1 MTLLSFII
9 FIPLLYAL
17 LIPFFYKKFKHI
29 HTGWFVLPVPVFI
42 FSYLISFISK
52 IASGYTFI
60 EEINWIPTLGINI
73 SIYLDGLSYIFGLLI
88 SGIGALVILYSIF
101 YLSKE
106 KEALHNFY
114 IYILLFMGAMLG
126 VVLSDHVF
134 VLYAFWEL
142 TSISSFLL
150 IAYWYERRTSRAGAK
165 KALLITVSGGL
176 AMLAGLIII
185 TLETNMTS
193 IRDWILND
201 HLIMQSDLF
210 VVAMILILIGALSK
224 SAQFPFSLWLPDAME
239 APTPIS
245 AYLHSAT
252 MVKAG
257 IYFIARLTPI
267 FGGSKEWFWI
277 ISVIGLI
284 TLFFGSFNAVNQKDL
299 KGLLA
304 YSTISQ
310 LGLIT
315 SLIGLGS
322 AAMYFEVAEMQ
333 TVYAFCI
340 FTALFHLVNH
350 STFKGSL
357 FMIVGIIDH
366 ETGTRDLR
374 KLGGLMTVMPVS
386 FTLALIGGFAMAGL
400 PPFNGFLSKEMFFTS
415 VLSISENSVF
425 GMETVGYLFPIVA
438 WIASIFTFI
447 YCMILVFKTFTGPF
461 KQEKLDKIVHEAPIG
476 MLISPIILV
485 FFVVAIF
492 FFPNV
497 VGVNLIAPALQAVLP
512 EYEIVYENFKIA
524 AWHGFNLELWMTLG
538 VIGIGILLFLSIK
551 KWIRLYTLAPKK
563 FTMNGLYKTIDHG
576 LTPYSKKITNF
587 YMTGYFRDYLIY
599 ILGFMVLL
607 VGGSLILSGDTHLIV
622 ENAREIKW
630 FEVVLLVALVIGA
643 FICVKAESR
652 LTALIAIGVVGF
664 LVALLFVYF
673 QAPDLALTQL
683 VVETITTALFLLAFR
698 HFPQMKLEKTKSSLK
713 RVNILIASMVGALV
727 TGLVIAV
734 SNNPSDYSIRSFYD
748 GAYELAG
755 AKNIVN
761 AILVDFRGFDTMFE
775 IVVLLMCGIGV
786 YVLIKLPKTKEG
798 EDE

>member
-1 MTLLSFII
+1 MTLLPWII
-9 FIPLLYAL
+9 FIPFLYAVF
-17 LIPFFYKKFKHI
+17 IPYFYKKYKHI
-29 HTGWFVLPVPVFI
+29 HTGWFVLPIPVLI

-52 IASGYTFI
+52 ISNGYTFV
-60 EEINWIPTLGINI
+60 EEIKWVPTLGINI

-126 VVLSDHVF
+126 VVLSDHIF

-176 AMLAGLIII
+176 SMLAGLILIS
-185 TLETNMTS
+185 LETNMTS
-193 IRDWILND
+193 IREWIAND

-210 VVAMILILIGALSK
+210 VIAMILILIGALSK

-257 IYFIARLTPI
+257 IYLIARLTPV

-315 SLIGLGS
+315 CLMGLGS

-374 KLGGLMTVMPVS
+374 KLGGLMTVMPIS
-386 FTLALIGGFAMAGL
+386 FTLALIGGFSMAGL

-415 VLSISENSVF
+415 LLSISEYSVF
-425 GMETVGYLFPIVA
+425 GMETMGYIFPIIA

-461 KQEKLDKIVHEAPIG
+461 KPEKLDKIVHEAPIG

-497 VGVNLIAPALQAVLP
+497 VGINLIAPALQAVLP
-512 EYEIVYENFKIA
+512 EYEIVYENFKISV
-524 AWHGFNLELWMTLG
+524 WHGFNLELWMTIG
-538 VIGIGILLFLSIK
+538 VIGIGLLLFLSIK
-551 KWIRLYTLAPKK
+551 KWIKLYALTPKK
-563 FTMNGLYKTIDHG
+563 FTMNGLYQYIDQG
-576 LTPYSKKITNF
+576 LAPFSKKITNS
-587 YMTGYFRDYLIY
+587 YMTGYLRDYLIY
-599 ILGFMVLL
+599 ILGFMILL
-607 VGGSLILSGDTHLIV
+607 VGGSFILSGNIDLVV
-622 ENAREIKW
+622 ENARDVKW
-630 FEVVLLVALVIGA
+630 FEVLLLVALVVGA
-643 FICVKAESR
+643 FICVKAASR

-698 HFPQMKLEKTKSSLK
+698 HFPQMKLEKTKSTLK
-713 RVNILIASMVGALV
+713 RVNILIAGMVGVLV
-727 TGLVIAV
+727 TSLIIAV
-734 SNNPSDYSIRSFYD
+734 SNNKSDYSIRSFYE

-775 IVVLLMCGIGV
+775 IVVLLMCGVGV
-786 YVLIKLPKTKEG
+786 YVLIKLPKKKE
-798 EDE
+798 EENE

>member
-1 MTLLSFII
+1 MTLLPWII
-9 FIPLLYAL
+9 FIPFLYAVF
-17 LIPFFYKKFKHI
+17 IPYFYKKYKHI
-29 HTGWFVLPVPVFI
+29 HTGWFVLPIPVLI

-52 IASGYTFI
+52 ISNGYTFV
-60 EEINWIPTLGINI
+60 EEIKWVPTLGINI

-126 VVLSDHVF
+126 VVLSDHIF

-176 AMLAGLIII
+176 SMLAGLILIS
-185 TLETNMTS
+185 LETNMTS
-193 IRDWILND
+193 IREWIAND

-210 VVAMILILIGALSK
+210 VIAMILILIGALSK

-257 IYFIARLTPI
+257 IYLIARLTPV

-315 SLIGLGS
+315 CLMGLGS

-374 KLGGLMTVMPVS
+374 KLGGLMTVMPIS
-386 FTLALIGGFAMAGL
+386 FTLALIGGFSMAGL

-415 VLSISENSVF
+415 LLSISEYSVF
-425 GMETVGYLFPIVA
+425 GMETMGYIFPIIA

-461 KQEKLDKIVHEAPIG
+461 KPEKLDKIVHEAPIG

-497 VGVNLIAPALQAVLP
+497 VGINLIAPALQAVLP
-512 EYEIVYENFKIA
+512 EYEIVYENFKISV
-524 AWHGFNLELWMTLG
+524 WHGFNLELWMTIG
-538 VIGIGILLFLSIK
+538 VIGIGLLLFLSIK
-551 KWIRLYTLAPKK
+551 KWIKLYALTPKK
-563 FTMNGLYKTIDHG
+563 FTMNGLYQYIDQG
-576 LTPYSKKITNF
+576 LTPFSKKITNS
-587 YMTGYFRDYLIY
+587 YMTGYLRDYLIY
-599 ILGFMVLL
+599 ILGFMILL
-607 VGGSLILSGDTHLIV
+607 VGGSFILSGNIDLVV
-622 ENAREIKW
+622 ENARDVKW
-630 FEVVLLVALVIGA
+630 FEVLLLVALVVGA
-643 FICVKAESR
+643 FICVKAASR

-698 HFPQMKLEKTKSSLK
+698 HFPQMKLEKTKSTLK
-713 RVNILIASMVGALV
+713 RVNILIAGMVGVLV
-727 TGLVIAV
+727 TSLIIAV
-734 SNNPSDYSIRSFYD
+734 SNNKSDYSIRSFYE

-775 IVVLLMCGIGV
+775 IVVLLMCGVGV
-786 YVLIKLPKTKEG
+786 YVLIKLPKKKE
-798 EDE
+798 EENE

>member
-1 MTLLSFII
+1 MSFLPWII
-9 FIPLLYAL
+9 FLPFLYAVF
-17 LIPFFYKKFKHI
+17 IPFFYKKLKNI
-29 HTGWFVLPVPVFI
+29 HTGWFVLPLPIIIFI
-42 FSYLISFISK
+42 YLFSFIK
-52 IASGYTFI
+52 EIANGETI
-60 EEINWIPTLGINI
+60 LQEIAWIPSLGINI
-73 SIYLDGLSYIFGLLI
+73 TTYLDGLSLIFGLLI

-101 YLSKE
+101 YLSMK

-114 IYILLFMGAMLG
+114 IYILMFMGAMFG

-150 IAYWYERRTSRAGAK
+150 IAYWYERRSSRAGAK
-165 KALLITVSGGL
+165 KALLITVTGGL
-176 AMLAGLIII
+176 SMLAGLIMI

-193 IRDWILND
+193 IREWIAND
-201 HLIMQSDLF
+201 HLIMESSLF
-210 VVAMILILIGALSK
+210 VPAMILILIGALSK

-257 IYFIARLTPI
+257 IYLIARLTPI
-267 FGGSKEWFWI
+267 FGGSGEWFWI
-277 ISVIGLI
+277 ISIVGLV

-299 KGLLA
+299 KALLA

-315 SLIGLGS
+315 CLIGLGS
-322 AAMYFEVAEMQ
+322 AAMYFDVAEAQ

-357 FMIVGIIDH
+357 FMVVGIIDH
-366 ETGTRDLR
+366 EAGTRDLR
-374 KLGGLMTVMPVS
+374 KLGGLMTVMPAS
-386 FTLALIGGFAMAGL
+386 FTLALVGGFAMAGL

-415 VLSISENSVF
+415 VVSMTETSVF
-425 GMETVGYLFPIVA
+425 GMEAIGYAFPIIA

-461 KQEKLDKIVHEAPIG
+461 KREKLDKVVHEAPIG

-485 FFVVAIF
+485 AFVIGIF

-497 VGVNLIAPALQAVLP
+497 IGMNLIAPAMQAVLP
-512 EYEIVYENFKIA
+512 EYVINYKDFEISP
-524 AWHGFNLELWMTLG
+524 WHGFKTELFMTIG
-538 VIGIGILLFLSIK
+538 VILVGILLY
-551 KWIRLYTLAPKK
+551 YTLKRWKKIYSLFPKRI
-563 FTMNGLYKTIDHG
+563 TINGLYHSIDNG
-576 LTPYSKKITNF
+576 LTPYSKKMTDL
-587 YMTGYFRDYLIY
+587 YMTGYFRDYLVY
-599 ILGFMVLL
+599 ILAFMIVL
-607 VGGSLILSGDTHLIV
+607 VGGSLIFNGTINLHLTEQGSV
-622 ENAREIKW
+622 EW
-630 FEVVLLVALVIGA
+630 FEIILLLAIVAGAVI
-643 FICVKAESR
+643 CLKATSR
-652 LTALIAIGVVGF
+652 LTALIAIGLVGY
-664 LVALLFVYF
+664 LVALLFVNF
-673 QAPDLALTQL
+673 GAPDLALTQL

-698 HFPQMKLEKTKSSLK
+698 HLPQMKLEKTKPRFK
-713 RVNILIASMVGALV
+713 RVNALIAAGVGILV
-727 TGLVIAV
+727 TTLILSV
-734 SNNPSDYSIRSFYD
+734 SSQKSEYSISPYYENS
-748 GAYELAG
+748 YELAG

-786 YVLIKLPKTKEG
+786 YVLIKIPKKRGKINE
-798 EDE
+798 

>member
-1 MTLLSFII
+1 MTLLPWII
-9 FIPLLYAL
+9 FIPFLYAVF
-17 LIPFFYKKFKHI
+17 IPYFYKKYKHI
-29 HTGWFVLPVPVFI
+29 HTGWFVLPIPVLI

-52 IASGYTFI
+52 ISNGYTFV
-60 EEINWIPTLGINI
+60 EEIKWVPTLGINI

-88 SGIGALVILYSIF
+88 SGIGALVIFYSIF

-126 VVLSDHVF
+126 VVLSDHIF

-176 AMLAGLIII
+176 SMLAGLILIS
-185 TLETNMTS
+185 LETNMTS
-193 IRDWILND
+193 IREWIAND

-210 VVAMILILIGALSK
+210 VIAMILILIGALSK

-257 IYFIARLTPI
+257 IYLIARLTPV

-315 SLIGLGS
+315 CLMGLGS

-374 KLGGLMTVMPVS
+374 KLGGLMTVMPIS
-386 FTLALIGGFAMAGL
+386 FTLALIGGFSMAGL

-415 VLSISENSVF
+415 LLSISEHSVF
-425 GMETVGYLFPIVA
+425 GMETLGYIFPIIA

-461 KQEKLDKIVHEAPIG
+461 KPEKLDKIVHEAPIG

-512 EYEIVYENFKIA
+512 EYEIVYDNFKISV
-524 AWHGFNLELWMTLG
+524 WHGFKLELWMTIG
-538 VIGIGILLFLSIK
+538 VIGIGLLLFLSIK
-551 KWIRLYTLAPKK
+551 KWIKLYALTPKK
-563 FTMNGLYKTIDHG
+563 FTMNGLYQYIDQG
-576 LTPYSKKITNF
+576 LTPFSKKITNS
-587 YMTGYFRDYLIY
+587 YMTGYLRDYLIY
-599 ILGFMVLL
+599 ILGFMILL
-607 VGGSLILSGDTHLIV
+607 VGGSFILSGNIDLVV
-622 ENAREIKW
+622 ENARDVKW
-630 FEVVLLVALVIGA
+630 FEVLLLVALVVGA
-643 FICVKAESR
+643 FICVKAASR

-698 HFPQMKLEKTKSSLK
+698 HFPQMKLEKTKSTLK
-713 RVNILIASMVGALV
+713 RVNILIAGMVGVLV
-727 TGLVIAV
+727 TSLIIAV
-734 SNNPSDYSIRSFYD
+734 SNNKSDYSIRSFYE

-775 IVVLLMCGIGV
+775 IVVLLMCGVGV
-786 YVLIKLPKTKEG
+786 YVLIKLPKKKE
-798 EDE
+798 EENE